1 MPIQKSEQQTDEKA
15 IQPGYFGGDALCGI
29 MADEASWR
37 WQEDKY
43 LSLILDCGLLQIAQT
58 GWKRYLLLDDWL
70 LVVTNV
76 FFADYHAYACG
87 SWDNF
92 DIWRPSDRRLDKV
105 TKYVEGMFQTP
116 SKIIAN

>member
-1 MPIQKSEQQTDEKA
+1 MPIQQSEQQTDEKA
-15 IQPGYFGGDALCGI
+15 IQQGYFRGGTI
-29 MADEASWR
+29 ADEELYR

-76 FFADYHAYACG
+76 FLQIIMLMPLA
-87 SWDNF
+87 
-92 DIWRPSDRRLDKV
+92 
-105 TKYVEGMFQTP
+105 VEITLIFGGRQ
-116 SKIIAN
+116 IVD